1 MVKVPPFE
9 QLVQDP
15 IFIVGAARSG
25 TTWVFDILTAHPN
38 VAGVYE
44 SWLFTSNNGLGSL
57 FTPAHWPP
65 KKSGLGNLVKREY
78 LIAHV
83 RDLLTSIMGNVLK
96 PEHHFL
102 VEKSPSHLFAMP
114 LISEIFPDARFIH
127 VLRDGRDVNVSVRV
141 ASRSWV
147 PSWRET
153 FGRSVKT
160 SARAWKDAVRRARC
174 DGEKQGERFF
184 EIRYEEIH
192 GDPFSAYRRLFD
204 FCCIPY
210 DQDILQAVF
219 DSTDFEKNFKSK
231 ESGFRRGGRIG
242 DWRMQFSLKDAL
254 VFNMTAGRML
264 IETGYE
270 NNHMWLPHL
279 LGGHKTP

>member
-65 KKSGLGNLVKREY
+65 KKSGLGNLVKRGD
-78 LIAHV
+78 LIARV
-83 RDLLTSIMGNVLK
+83 RDLLASIMGNMLK
-96 PEHHFL
+96 PEHRFL

-127 VLRDGRDVNVSVRV
+127 VLRDGRDVSVSVRA

-147 PSWRET
+147 PSWRKT

-160 SARAWKDAVRRARC
+160 SARAWKHAVRRARC